1 MAEGMIL
8 KALSG
13 FYYVDDGTQL
23 FACRGRGKFRHEK
36 VTPLVGDRVLFT
48 PLEHGSGSLDG
59 ILPRKNEF
67 QRPAVT
73 A

>member
-1 MAEGMIL
+1 MIL

-36 VTPLVGDRVLFT
+36 VTPLVGDRCC
-48 PLEHGSGSLDG
+48 
-59 ILPRKNEF
+59 LPRWNTGAARWTGSPQKE
-67 QRPAVT
+67 
-73 A
+73 

>member
-1 MAEGMIL
+1 MIL

-36 VTPLVGDRVLFT
+36 VTPLVGAVY
-48 PLEHGSGSLDG
+48 
-59 ILPRKNEF
+59 
-67 QRPAVT
+67 PAGT
-73 A
+73 RERLAGRDSPQKE